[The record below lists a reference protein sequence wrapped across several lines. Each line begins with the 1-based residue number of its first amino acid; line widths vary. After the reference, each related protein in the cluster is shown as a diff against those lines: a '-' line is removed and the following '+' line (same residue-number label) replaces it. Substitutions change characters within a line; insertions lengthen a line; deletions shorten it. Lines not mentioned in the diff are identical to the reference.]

1 MLVLLV
7 ASLVVGEF
15 FFSASDINGPRYDP
29 HTQWNE
35 LTLTI
40 MLLEELWRDLIPEE
54 RIYFL
59 KIVREIQANPTKAPS
74 DCSMFITNMTLRLF
88 VRIAIYYKVP
98 TKAKHKK
105 NYNEFLQ
112 QIASKPNLP
121 TNRQLIT
128 KSMVKALD
136 PELSQILFQS
146 DGDVSPSTL
155 FKYQV

>member
-1 MLVLLV
+1 
-7 ASLVVGEF
+7 
-15 FFSASDINGPRYDP
+15 
-29 HTQWNE
+29 
-35 LTLTI
+35 

-59 KIVREIQANPTKAPS
+59 KIAREIQANPTKASPS
-74 DCSMFITNMTLRLF
+74 DCSMFITNMTLCLF

-98 TKAKHKK
+98 TKARHQK